1 MRPSGGTE
9 YAVLSK
15 AFLQTFNIRHQV
27 LSVPQ
32 APAGSSSWGP
42 SWRPQP
48 LYDSSSGPGIPRT
61 FCARSRSCPYW
72 SLLSCLDSTSSFP
85 PPTLTTPSLVWTL
98 FFIPI
103 ALHHCRSPQGHRIP
117 RVWHFPP
124 VFGTVP
130 DTQYMLRKYLSSK

>member
-1 MRPSGGTE
+1 MLVFPCLPCPLLASFWSRSGSAPS
-9 YAVLSK
+9 
-15 AFLQTFNIRHQV
+15 F
-27 LSVPQ
+27 

-85 PPTLTTPSLVWTL
+85 PPPLTTPSLVWTL

-103 ALHHCRSPQGHRIP
+103 ALRHCRSPQGHRIP
-117 RVWHFPP
+117 RARHFPP